1 MTHRRLL
8 LIKME
13 MMIHTIIKCPEG
25 SKYDIGNIKRPSGSL
40 SALQKKDQDVP
51 KDR

>member
-13 MMIHTIIKCPEG
+13 MMIHTFIKCPED
-25 SKYDIGNIKRPSGSL
+25 SKYDIGNIKRQSGSL
-40 SALQKKDQDVP
+40 SALQEKYQDVP